1 MTLKIF
7 SNNIPYK
14 ESREAVEQAVREGIG
29 ERADAGAWSVSI
41 FEPQLRHRYTITI
54 EGPNQFNWWRT
65 FEGPD
70 EKVPDYPDWA
80 ARRETVAGWS
90 RELSARRGDLG
101 LSEVRLVY
109 YPNVGRNNADLP
121 GGLEQIFDS
130 YRILI
135 APTEFSATAPL

>member
-1 MTLKIF
+1 MTLEIF

-54 EGPNQFNWWRT
+54 EGPNQFNWERT

-70 EKVPDYPDWA
+70 EKVP
-80 ARRETVAGWS
+80 EFI
-90 RELSARRGDLG
+90 RG
-101 LSEVRLVY
+101 EVER
-109 YPNVGRNNADLP
+109 
-121 GGLEQIFDS
+121 
-130 YRILI
+130 
-135 APTEFSATAPL
+135 ATNENL